1 MPVPGYREGVLKK
14 VLVLFVFA
22 LFLVSAAKT
31 ATVYRSNSELSD
43 YIRDRA
49 LRAASDGSSAALLQS
64 EVVHRAASLGLPVR
78 SGDVRVATHPGAVS
92 IKLSYTVPVDLK
104 LFTWNLR
111 FTPEVESRAF

>member
-31 ATVYRSNSELSD
+31 ATAYRSNSQLSD

-49 LRAASDGSSAALLQS
+49 VRAASDGSSAELLQA
-64 EVVHRAASLGLPVR
+64 EVVHRAASLGLPVTLD
-78 SGDVRVATHPGAVS
+78 DVRVATQSGAVS
-92 IKLSYTVPVDLK
+92 IKLNYTVPVDLK
-104 LFTWNLR
+104 VVTWNLR
-111 FTPEVESRAF
+111 FTPEVESRAY